1 MIASNQGIAGA
12 GSDLDENKKVRL
24 GADQV
29 DFLPAVRFAPPVPG
43 HLAIS
48 FAAEGSSPQPF
59 PVPSPYGAIA
69 AGPVGGFP
77 QRPQNSFPKTRK
89 S

>member
-12 GSDLDENKKVRL
+12 GSDLDENKKIRL

-29 DFLPAVRFAPPVPG
+29 DFLSAVRFAPPVPG

-48 FAAEGSSPQPF
+48 FAAEGSSP
-59 PVPSPYGAIA
+59 
-69 AGPVGGFP
+69 
-77 QRPQNSFPKTRK
+77 
-89 S
+89 